1 MDKIKFGLYEKAMP
15 NGFTLK
21 RKLDTA
27 AEAGFDQLELSVD
40 ETDEKLARLGWG
52 LSERKDFVAAQA
64 DSHMPVRTM
73 CLSAQRK
80 YPLGSHDK
88 ETRKRSTSILTGAV
102 DLAYDTGIRII
113 QLAGYD
119 VYYEQGDEDTRAYFE
134 ENLER
139 CVRYAASS
147 GVILAFETMETDFM
161 NTTEKAMRYVERINS
176 PYLQIYPDIGNVT
189 NGAEDPAADLAAGK
203 GRLAAAHLKE
213 TLPGVFRDLRY
224 GEGRVDFPALVPL
237 LYRLGVRIFTCEF
250 WYREGTDC
258 RSELEY
264 ALGYMKNV
272 LKG

>member
-40 ETDEKLARLGWG
+40 ETDEKLARLEWG
-52 LSERKDFVAAQA
+52 LSERKNFVAAQA

-88 ETRKRSTSILTGAV
+88 AVRERSLRILSDAI
-102 DLAYDTGIRII
+102 DFASDTGIRII

-119 VYYEQGDEDTRAYFE
+119 VYYEHGDTDTRAFFE

-189 NGAEDPAADLAAGK
+189 NGADDPAKDLAAGK
-203 GRLAAAHLKE
+203 GHLAAAHLKE
-213 TLPGVFRDLRY
+213 TAPGIFRDMRY
-224 GEGRVDFPALVPL
+224 GEGRVDFETLVPL
-237 LYRLGVRIFTCEF
+237 LYGLGVRIFTCEF
-250 WYREGTDC
+250 WYREGTEC
-258 RSELEY
+258 QSELRY
-264 ALGYMKNV
+264 ALGYMKKFF
-272 LKG
+272 KG